1 MGDRVVEVGRWDGE
15 GADDSGVSIVRY
27 VRGAERVGD
36 AQVAKSNS
44 GEMVERRRPSESGW
58 ARIWG
63 RRVVRRRARSH
74 VTCK

>member
-36 AQVAKSNS
+36 AQV
-44 GEMVERRRPSESGW
+44 GEVEFGGDGGEAAAEREWVGEDLGEEGCEEEGTEP
-58 ARIWG
+58 
-63 RRVVRRRARSH
+63 
-74 VTCK
+74 CNM